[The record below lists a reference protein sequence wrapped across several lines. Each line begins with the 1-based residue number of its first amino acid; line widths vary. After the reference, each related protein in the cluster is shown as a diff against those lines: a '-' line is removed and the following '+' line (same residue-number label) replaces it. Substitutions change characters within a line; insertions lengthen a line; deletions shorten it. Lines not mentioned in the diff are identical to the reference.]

1 MGRPPS
7 TEVQLRNHE
16 LIKDIKGG
24 MSQADA
30 AAKYGMS
37 RSMVSQL
44 LRASTETEEE
54 IPEDTRARLIH
65 LANRSIEIAF
75 QVAEGP
81 GRAITSGAGNHVVD
95 SVSGLPAY
103 DPSPKLDALR
113 QIDAASTKLAKLTA
127 AEKPPAKP
135 VEEHPE
141 MQQTLEWLKETAKA
155 NELLRQENERL
166 QGRIAALEN
175 AHPIETVD

>member
-1 MGRPPS
+1 MARPPS
-7 TEVQLRNHE
+7 TETQLRNRQ
-16 LIKDIKGG
+16 LIDDIRGG
-24 MSQADA
+24 MSQSDA
-30 AAKYGMS
+30 AAKYGIS

-75 QVAEGP
+75 TVAEGP
-81 GRAITSGAGNHVVD
+81 GRAITSGAGNHVTD
-95 SVSGLPAY
+95 AITGQPAY

-135 VEEHPE
+135 AEDHPE
-141 MQQTLEWLKETAKA
+141 MADALEWLKETAKA
-155 NELLRQENERL
+155 NEELRKENEKLHARL
-166 QGRIAALEN
+166 ALLEGS
-175 AHPIETVD
+175 HPAEIVE